1 MTSQLL
7 TATNQPGVSG
17 MSSATAVA
25 SSEPTFAAARARLME
40 CMKKSA
46 YQADHQVQ
54 ILHLQ
59 AEAEALFVEL
69 QALKQQRLAT
79 QHAIAE

>member
-1 MTSQLL
+1 
-7 TATNQPGVSG
+7 
-17 MSSATAVA
+17 
-25 SSEPTFAAARARLME
+25 ME